1 MADECIASEGPL
13 SITQRMRALMP
24 ITRRWVYFDHAA
36 VAPLPEPTRQAIQQW
51 VDEATESGDVVWQQW
66 SARLEEVRGAAAR
79 LIHAQ
84 PSEIALVPNTTT
96 GISLVAEGFPWKEG
110 DNVVTLENE
119 FPSNQYPWMN
129 LVSRG
134 VEVRRVPV
142 EGGVVDLERVA
153 EACDA
158 RTRMVTLSWVGYA
171 TGWRIDVREAAE
183 MCHRRGCLLF
193 LDAIQGLGLFPLDVT
208 AEGVDFLAADGHKW
222 LLGPE
227 GAGILYIRREHL
239 DMLRPL
245 FVGWNSVV
253 QRSDYSRVEL
263 RLRPEAARYEGGSHN
278 MVGFL
283 GLGASL
289 EMLLSLGVSPTQ
301 SPLAEHVLAITD
313 RACQQLEALGAVLHA
328 PRIGRHRSGIV
339 TFQLPGYESSF
350 IRQRLQAAGIV
361 ARCRAGGV
369 RISPHGYATEDEVA
383 RMIEVLRSLVTK
395 SSDEPCR

>member
-1 MADECIASEGPL
+1 MADECIASQGHL
-13 SITQRMRALMP
+13 SITQRLRSQMP
-24 ITRRWVYFDHAA
+24 IVRRWVYFDHAA
-36 VAPLPEPTRQAIQQW
+36 VAPLPEPTRHAIRKW
-51 VDEATESGDVVWQQW
+51 VDEATESGDVVWQRW
-66 SARLEEVRGAAAR
+66 SSRLEEVRQAAAQ

-84 PSEIALVPNTTT
+84 PSEVALVANTTT

-129 LVSRG
+129 LASRG

-142 EGGVVDLERVA
+142 EGGVVDLDRVA
-153 EACDA
+153 DACDG
-158 RTRMVTLSWVGYA
+158 RTRIVSLSWVGYA

-239 DMLRPL
+239 ERLRPL
-245 FVGWNSVV
+245 MVGWNSVV
-253 QRSDYSRVEL
+253 QRSDYGRVEL
-263 RLRPEAARYEGGSHN
+263 RLRPEAARYEGGSHS

-289 EMLLSLGVSPTQ
+289 DLLLSLGVSPTQ

-313 RACQQLEALGAVLHA
+313 AACEQLQSLGAVLHA
-328 PRIGRHRSGIV
+328 PRTGPHRSGIV
-339 TFQLPGYESSF
+339 TFQLPGHDSALV
-350 IRQRLQAAGIV
+350 RQRLEAAGIV

-383 RMIEVLRSLVTK
+383 RMIEVLRSLG
-395 SSDEPCR
+395 SH